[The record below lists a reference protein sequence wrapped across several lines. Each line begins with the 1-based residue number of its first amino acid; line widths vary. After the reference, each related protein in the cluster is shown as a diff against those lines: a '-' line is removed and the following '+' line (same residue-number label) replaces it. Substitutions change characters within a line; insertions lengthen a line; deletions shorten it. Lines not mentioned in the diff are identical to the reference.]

1 MMWQGRRDVT
11 DLALARY
18 FVVVIFIIIIVVIL
32 VRLRLVIF
40 VALERAVRD
49 VVDAHHGLKTTSLQC
64 SRSGYRLA
72 GVQVAIM
79 LAFRALQN

>member
-1 MMWQGRRDVT
+1 MMWDVTSVT

-18 FVVVIFIIIIVVIL
+18 FVVVIVFIIIIVVIL

-49 VVDAHHGLKTTSLQC
+49 VVNSNHGLKTTSLTML
-64 SRSGYRLA
+64 SFRLPTSTRSSCYNAR
-72 GVQVAIM
+72 V
-79 LAFRALQN
+79 

>member
-1 MMWQGRRDVT
+1 MMWDVTSVT

-18 FVVVIFIIIIVVIL
+18 FVVVIVFIIIVVIL

-49 VVDAHHGLKTTSLQC
+49 VVDAHHGLKTTSLTMLSFRLPT
-64 SRSGYRLA
+64 SRRT
-72 GVQVAIM
+72 VAIM